1 MSTACPADL
10 VHFAEELAEASGAV
24 IRPYFR
30 SHPPAEDKAD
40 LSPVTV
46 ADREAE
52 LALRALI
59 EKRHPSHGIIGE
71 EYGSVRESASHIWV
85 LDPID
90 GTRAFTTG
98 KPMFGTLIALLRD
111 GQPLLGVID
120 QPVLRERWLGA
131 AGRPSTFKGAPA
143 RVRSCPGVGRAIL
156 NATNPMMFKGVDA
169 AAFARVQAA
178 AKQTNFGGDCYAY
191 GLLASGHIDLV
202 IESGLNLYDFAA
214 LAPVIEGA
222 GGLFTD
228 WQGKRIERG
237 SDGHVLAAGDAGVHR
252 EALGLLA
259 AR

>member
-1 MSTACPADL
+1 MSSACPADL
-10 VHFAEELAEASGAV
+10 IAFAEELAEASGAV

-30 SHPPAEDKAD
+30 KHPPAEDKAD

-59 EKRHPSHGIIGE
+59 EKRHPGHGIIGE
-71 EYGSVRESASHIWV
+71 EYGSLNDGASHVWV

-90 GTRAFTTG
+90 GTRAFATG

-120 QPVLRERWLGA
+120 QPVTRERWLGA
-131 AGRPSTFKGAPA
+131 AGRATTLNGAPA
-143 RVRSCPGVGRAIL
+143 RVRACPRIDRAIL
-156 NATNPMMFKGVDA
+156 NATNPMMFRGADA

-191 GLLASGHIDLV
+191 ALVASGHIDLV
-202 IESGLNLYDFAA
+202 VESGLKLYDFAA
-214 LAPVIEGA
+214 LAMVIKEA
-222 GGLFTD
+222 GGSITD
-228 WQGKRIERG
+228 WQGRALDRT
-237 SDGHVLAAGDAGVHR
+237 SDGRVLAAGDM
-252 EALGLLA
+252 ALHGQAMRLLA
-259 AR
+259 